1 MAVLRTI
8 EPIIIK
14 SNTVKLKPSASAIVL
29 RNLEETVLAIICSW
43 DGSSSGLA

>member
-1 MAVLRTI
+1 MAVLPTI
-8 EPIIIK
+8 QLTIIK
-14 SNTVKLKPSASAIVL
+14 PNTVKLKPSTAAIVL